1 MNEFAGALRAG
12 TGANVDA
19 IGGGGDGVAVLRG
32 RRERGGRLDEAK
44 GETSDIESKLK
55 TQTSFG
61 SVRQRQN
68 GVMSIR
74 DVYVV
79 SLELVTVLLKSQWSH
94 SECYIGEKGL

>member
-44 GETSDIESKLK
+44 GETSNIESK
-55 TQTSFG
+55 F
-61 SVRQRQN
+61 
-68 GVMSIR
+68 
-74 DVYVV
+74 
-79 SLELVTVLLKSQWSH
+79 
-94 SECYIGEKGL
+94 